1 MEILRLLL
9 EVRYPVP
16 GNNSPPV
23 DPSENMRDLAAS
35 AEWHADNT
43 RLIEVR
49 EWLFDR
55 FYAKVMDQADSI
67 ENLDRIAGIE
77 ELGAPLQTLFG
88 RFLGNHG
95 LVCEAMSPLRYS
107 VLTEKSDIIT
117 LLVNSKSYSPE
128 YINDI
133 RRLAEAYSLEQ
144 SLQALSR
151 IRAPGH

>member
-1 MEILRLLL
+1 
-9 EVRYPVP
+9 
-16 GNNSPPV
+16 
-23 DPSENMRDLAAS
+23 MRDLAARP
-35 AEWHADNT
+35 EWHADNT
-43 RLIEVR
+43 RLIEVHK
-49 EWLFDR
+49 WLIDR
-55 FYAKVMDQADSI
+55 FYDKALDQADSI

-77 ELGAPLQTLFG
+77 ELSAPLQTLFG
-88 RFLGNHG
+88 QFLGDHA

-107 VLTEKSDIIT
+107 VLTEKSDIIS

-133 RRLAEAYSLEQ
+133 RRLAETYGLEQ